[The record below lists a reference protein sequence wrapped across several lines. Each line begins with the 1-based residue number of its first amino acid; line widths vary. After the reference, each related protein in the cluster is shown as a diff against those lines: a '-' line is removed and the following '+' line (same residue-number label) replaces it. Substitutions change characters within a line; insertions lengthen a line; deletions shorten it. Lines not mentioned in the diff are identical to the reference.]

1 MKKQTQPDGCGRFF
15 IINLRD
21 THRVSLF
28 LAQQWDSKIESQY
41 PGGRKAK
48 ESTTEWQGIL
58 LLLLIIR
65 TT

>member
-28 LAQQWDSKIESQY
+28 LAQQWDSNDQ
-41 PGGRKAK
+41 KATLRGSVAR
-48 ESTTEWQGIL
+48 EGLTERNNSFL
-58 LLLLIIR
+58 ER
-65 TT
+65 FFHNR